1 LKFGRRNAAG
11 DSPEDDVFSIFF
23 RSRKNGSMSHSSR
36 NRQSNVGG
44 ARYGRARAGGVGAGH
59 VRVGRIL
66 LGAGLIALVAVPGT
80 RVVQSVVMAHSDVD
94 VDTSVLDLTLTDAQ
108 KLSQGVQQYN
118 NKQYE
123 EAVATLQT
131 VLPDNLDDQ
140 QKKQLSDTLAAA
152 SAAAASRKAARAEFQ
167 LGEQALNAN
176 DPSGAMV
183 HYRKVLDNP
192 YADDGTRAKAQEQI
206 ALATA
211 AAQKGP
217 GSAAATPAAVPGP
230 GAQAN
235 APANGPTTL
244 PNAATATPPGNAPA
258 IAAADARTAY
268 YLGRDQYRKGDWISA
283 RRNLE
288 IARDG
293 GFSPGLFE
301 DSPQT
306 ILSRMD
312 AKEQADDQQHRA
324 ELAAANV
331 QPATATNPAAT
342 PIANP
347 LAATGTTTGTTE
359 PSTAPAEAEAMP
371 ATEPAAVTATPG
383 AQQELA
389 RTAEADRLRQSQ
401 LTFESNQKVQEA
413 DEARQANRLDDAL
426 NLYTQAVTLNPSNT
440 AAVNGRNAVLRQ
452 LGLVPGATNALDR
465 QQAQIEARREA
476 VMYSFN
482 GALDAVHKAVDTK
495 DFQAARANLEQARVA
510 RGLDPNLFNEQEN
523 RDFDSRLAAADLSIG
538 TAQAHEEEIA
548 AQQRSQQTAQ
558 QLAQS
563 EEQRKAQT
571 QRAIASLISNSQA
584 LIEQGNYEA
593 ALGVVKQILTLDPT
607 NDYARGVQPLIEDRA
622 NIAQERKYRE
632 AMTLQ
637 LTKTLVQAEE
647 EKIPYS
653 DILDFPEDWPE
664 LSTRRDQTVAAE
676 RGEEAADEQIFASL
690 DKRVPELRFDSNAFS
705 DVIDYLRD
713 VTATNIYVN
722 WRALE
727 AAGIDKTTA
736 VSIRLRDVKFS
747 KALRTILDDV
757 GGSNVKLGY
766 TIDDGVITIST
777 ADDLAKNTNTRVYDI
792 RDLIIDVPDF
802 TNAPPFD
809 LSQVTQVSSGGGGG
823 QSLFSGNST
832 GTGQNTGPT
841 RADLVESIIKLIQD
855 TVASDSWKDNGGAIG
870 SIRELQGQLIVT
882 QTPENQRALVGLLE
896 KLREQRA
903 IQVTVE
909 ARFLVVQRNFLE
921 DIGVNLNMEFNTN
934 STGTGFGPISITNS
948 SGTFTAPGN
957 LNTGLPGTIAL
968 DPSFANNLTTGFTYL
983 DDFEVN
989 LLIRATE
996 DTITS
1001 TQVTA
1006 PRLTLFNGERAWVVV
1021 ETGQAYV
1028 SNLTPVV
1035 STGAVAF
1042 APTAAVIP
1050 SGVEL
1055 DVQATVS
1062 ADRKYV
1068 TLVLRPTLSRLI
1080 DIVNFPVSAAAA
1092 GAFTTVTG
1100 ETSGTTIQSFIQQPE
1115 QQVTQLQTTVSVPD
1129 GGTLLLGGQTL
1140 SAELT
1145 REAGVP
1151 VLSKIPFL
1159 KRLFTNRSTA
1169 KDDQVLLILVKPT
1182 IIIER
1187 EKEAEQFPLLTAH

>member
-1 LKFGRRNAAG
+1 
-11 DSPEDDVFSIFF
+11 
-23 RSRKNGSMSHSSR
+23 
-36 NRQSNVGG
+36 
-44 ARYGRARAGGVGAGH
+44 
-59 VRVGRIL
+59 L
-66 LGAGLIALVAVPGT
+66 LGVALIALLAVPGT
-80 RVVQSVVMAHSDVD
+80 RVVRSVMAHTDVD

-140 QKKQLSDTLAAA
+140 QKKQLSDTLAQA

-176 DPSGAMV
+176 DPAGAMV

-192 YADDGTRAKAQEQI
+192 YADDGTRAKAREQI

-211 AAQKGP
+211 AVQKGP
-217 GSAAATPAAVPGP
+217 GAMAAAPAT
-230 GAQAN
+230 
-235 APANGPTTL
+235 APAGTPTTA
-244 PNAATATPPGNAPA
+244 PTAAAPA
-258 IAAADARTAY
+258 PPEAAGGATISAADARSAY

-293 GFSPGLFE
+293 GFTPGLFE

-306 ILSRMD
+306 ILARMD
-312 AKEQADDQQHRA
+312 AKEQTDDQQHRA
-324 ELAAANV
+324 QLAAANPLA
-331 QPATATNPAAT
+331 QPASAAAT
-342 PIANP
+342 PSTSPSAASE
-347 LAATGTTTGTTE
+347 AATPTTE
-359 PSTAPAEAEAMP
+359 P
-371 ATEPAAVTATPG
+371 ATEPALAAAPTSEPAVTATPG

-389 RTAEADRLRQSQ
+389 RTAEAERLHQSQ

-452 LGLVPGATNALDR
+452 LGLVPGGTNALDR

-476 VMYSFN
+476 VTYSFN
-482 GALDAVHKAVDTK
+482 SALDAVHKAVDAK

-523 RDFDSRLAAADLSIG
+523 TNFDSRLAAADLSIS
-538 TAQAHEEEIA
+538 TAQSHEEQIA

-563 EEQRKAQT
+563 EESRKAQT

-607 NDYARGVQPLIEDRA
+607 NDYARGVEPLIQDRA
-622 NIAQERKYRE
+622 NISQERKYRE

-637 LTKTLVQAEE
+637 LTKTLVAAEE

-809 LSQVTQVSSGGGGG
+809 LSQVTQTSSGGGGG
-823 QSLFSGNST
+823 QSLFSGNSG
-832 GTGQNTGPT
+832 GTNGGTAGPT
-841 RADLVESIIKLIQD
+841 RTDLVESIIKLIQD
-855 TVASDSWKDNGGAIG
+855 TVASDTWKDNGGAIG

-921 DIGVNLNMEFNTN
+921 DIGVNLNMGFNLN
-934 STGTGFGPISITNS
+934 QSSGTGFGPISISNS
-948 SGTFTAPGN
+948 SGTFTNPTS
-957 LNTGLPGTIAL
+957 LNTGLPGSIAS

-983 DDFEVN
+983 DDFSVN

-996 DTITS
+996 DTVTS

-1021 ETGQAYV
+1021 ETGQAYI

-1080 DIVNFPVSAAAA
+1080 DIVNFPVSAAVA
-1092 GAFTTVTG
+1092 GLSTSLNGTVASATV
-1100 ETSGTTIQSFIQQPE
+1100 QSFIQQPE
-1115 QQVTQLQTTVSVPD
+1115 QQVTQLNTTVSVPD

-1159 KRLFTNRSTA
+1159 KRLFTNRSSA

>member
-1 LKFGRRNAAG
+1 
-11 DSPEDDVFSIFF
+11 
-23 RSRKNGSMSHSSR
+23 
-36 NRQSNVGG
+36 
-44 ARYGRARAGGVGAGH
+44 
-59 VRVGRIL
+59 
-66 LGAGLIALVAVPGT
+66 
-80 RVVQSVVMAHSDVD
+80 
-94 VDTSVLDLTLTDAQ
+94 
-108 KLSQGVQQYN
+108 
-118 NKQYE
+118 
-123 EAVATLQT
+123 
-131 VLPDNLDDQ
+131 
-140 QKKQLSDTLAAA
+140 
-152 SAAAASRKAARAEFQ
+152 
-167 LGEQALNAN
+167 
-176 DPSGAMV
+176 
-183 HYRKVLDNP
+183 
-192 YADDGTRAKAQEQI
+192 
-206 ALATA
+206 
-211 AAQKGP
+211 
-217 GSAAATPAAVPGP
+217 
-230 GAQAN
+230 
-235 APANGPTTL
+235 
-244 PNAATATPPGNAPA
+244 
-258 IAAADARTAY
+258 
-268 YLGRDQYRKGDWISA
+268 
-283 RRNLE
+283 
-288 IARDG
+288 
-293 GFSPGLFE
+293 
-301 DSPQT
+301 
-306 ILSRMD
+306 
-312 AKEQADDQQHRA
+312 
-324 ELAAANV
+324 
-331 QPATATNPAAT
+331 
-342 PIANP
+342 
-347 LAATGTTTGTTE
+347 
-359 PSTAPAEAEAMP
+359 
-371 ATEPAAVTATPG
+371 
-383 AQQELA
+383 
-389 RTAEADRLRQSQ
+389 
-401 LTFESNQKVQEA
+401 
-413 DEARQANRLDDAL
+413 
-426 NLYTQAVTLNPSNT
+426 
-440 AAVNGRNAVLRQ
+440 
-452 LGLVPGATNALDR
+452 
-465 QQAQIEARREA
+465 
-476 VMYSFN
+476 
-482 GALDAVHKAVDTK
+482 
-495 DFQAARANLEQARVA
+495 
-510 RGLDPNLFNEQEN
+510 LDPNLFNEQEN
-523 RDFDSRLAAADLSIG
+523 RDFDSRLAAADLSISSV
-538 TAQAHEEEIA
+538 QAHEEEIA

-571 QRAIASLISNSQA
+571 QRAIASLISNSQS

-622 NIAQERKYRE
+622 NIARERKYRE

-637 LTKTLVQAEE
+637 LTKTLVEAEE

-809 LSQVTQVSSGGGGG
+809 LAQVTQVSSGGGGG
-823 QSLFSGNST
+823 QSLFQGNSS
-832 GTGQNTGPT
+832 GSGQNTGPT

-921 DIGVNLNMEFNTN
+921 DIGVNLSMQFNTN
-934 STGTGFGPISITNS
+934 STGTGFGPISISNAS
-948 SGTFTAPGN
+948 STFTNPQNN
-957 LNTGLPGTIAL
+957 LNTGLPGSIAL

-1021 ETGQAYV
+1021 ETGQAYI

-1080 DIVNFPVSAAAA
+1080 DIVNFPVSAAVA
-1092 GAFTTVTG
+1092 GLSTSLNGTVASATV
-1100 ETSGTTIQSFIQQPE
+1100 QSFIQQPE